1 VVEIA
6 FDQLDP
12 ARAAMLASVPT
23 RFRLPPDQ
31 VELLI
36 DAGTDAVLAH
46 PGLRRALGRAGP

>member
-12 ARAAMLASVPT
+12 ARAARLSKVQTRLQLPT
-23 RFRLPPDQ
+23 DEVDL
-31 VELLI
+31 VI

-46 PGLRRALGRAGP
+46 PALRRAPGRAN